1 MTNDLTTL
9 QGALYECKDRL
20 ISELANK
27 GVTASYSSTTGL
39 LGLIHKI
46 SDIQSGELIV
56 LTTNKS
62 ILSYSNSETATLTA
76 THSLGAGQSVSVY
89 NAVSGAKIGDM
100 TDNQDGT
107 YSYTYTSTGNGA
119 NLNIKCV
126 DNNNIESNIIT
137 VKDRTFADE
146 SSSNK
151 LSQYTAPSGCSMSYN
166 STEKAYEITLTTNN
180 TSKMIYLNNLQVS
193 NNCSI
198 SMDFKLTQTSI
209 NEQIGIGLKNNSNNS
224 KGVISRC
231 IFYEAKSDKTD
242 VININNTILSAIN
255 YAPSPYLWWNVELIF
270 TSTTFTLNLRL
281 GNDIIVTTNGS
292 QSELSSSNQ
301 LGFYIGWN
309 TNSKAYVKNIIVQE
323 L

>member
-1 MTNDLTTL
+1 MPNDTSTL
-9 QGALYECKDRL
+9 NGSLLEIKDQLIYEL
-20 ISELANK
+20 GEK
-27 GVTASYSSTTGL
+27 GVTVAYDSVTGL
-39 LGLIHKI
+39 EGLISKI
-46 SDIQSGELIV
+46 ADIQGGEAIL
-56 LTTNKS
+56 LSTNKT
-62 ILSYSNSETATLTA
+62 ILSYADSETATLTA
-76 THSLGAGQSVSVY
+76 VHNEGSGKSLAVY
-89 NAVSGAKIGDM
+89 NAVSGSKIGDM
-100 TDNQDGT
+100 IDIGGGT
-107 YSYTYTSTGNGA
+107 YTYTYSATGNGD
-119 NLNIKCV
+119 LNIKCI
-126 DNNNIESNIIT
+126 DTNNIESNVIT
-137 VKDRTFADE
+137 LKDRTFADE

-151 LSQYTAPSGCSMSYN
+151 LSQYTTPSGCSMSYN
-166 STEKAYEITLTTNN
+166 STEKAYEITLTNNN

-231 IFYEAKSDKTD
+231 IFYESKSNKTD
-242 VININNTILSAIN
+242 VINLNNTILSAIN
-255 YAPSPYLWWNVELIF
+255 YAPSTYLWWNVELIF

-309 TNSKAYVKNIIVQE
+309 TNSKAYVKNIMVQE
-323 L
+323 S